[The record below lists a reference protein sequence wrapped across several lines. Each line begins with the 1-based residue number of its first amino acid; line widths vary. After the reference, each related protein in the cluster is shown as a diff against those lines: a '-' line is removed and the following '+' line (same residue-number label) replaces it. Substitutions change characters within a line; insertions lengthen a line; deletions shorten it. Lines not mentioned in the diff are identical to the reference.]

1 MQAGKSISAIPKII
15 SPVNAVNAPA
25 IGSAKIAP
33 TPAPMVAIPETSNV
47 NGATHRKTVAI
58 ANPIITK
65 KMGRAKMTHSRTN
78 TQP

>member
-25 IGSAKIAP
+25 IGSAKI
-33 TPAPMVAIPETSNV
+33 APMVAIPETSNV